1 MTQYARPDS
10 DVSNAGSWDLSTGS
24 DIYALI
30 DESSTDDS
38 DYVSVGDPSD
48 AAFIVALSNV
58 TDPSSAADH
67 KVYYRASD
75 DSNGDGALTVVLL
88 ESTTARAT
96 SVNEGM
102 TDSAAE
108 YTFTLTTGE
117 ANSISNY
124 NNLRLSFSATDEM
137 AMGLTVTVT
146 QAWFQCPDDG
156 GGGGS
161 DAVPVSLNTYRQM
174 REN

>member
-10 DVSNAGSWDLSTGS
+10 DVSNDGSWEASAGSDL
-24 DIYALI
+24 YALI

-38 DYVSVGDPSD
+38 DYVQVGGQPYDAIFVVTLSD
-48 AAFIVALSNV
+48 V

-67 KVYYRASD
+67 KVYYRASY
-75 DSNGDGALTVVLL
+75 DGGFGSLTVVLL
-88 ESTTARAT
+88 ETTTARAT
-96 SVNEGM
+96 SVNEDIS
-102 TDSAAE
+102 DSITQYE
-108 YTFTLTTGE
+108 FTLTSGE
-117 ANSISNY
+117 ANSITNY
-124 NNLRLSFSATDEM
+124 NNLRLSFSWLDETES
-137 AMGLTVTVT
+137 GVVGRVT

-156 GGGGS
+156 GGAGA

>member
-10 DVSNAGSWDLSTGS
+10 DVSNNGSWDLSTGS
-24 DIYALI
+24 DIFALI
-30 DESSTDDS
+30 NESSADDS

-48 AAFIVALSNV
+48 SDFIVGLSNV

-75 DSNGDGALTVVLL
+75 DSDGDGPLTVVLL
-88 ESTTARAT
+88 ETTTARAT
-96 SVNEGM
+96 SVNEAVS
-102 TDSAAE
+102 DSITQ
-108 YTFTLTTGE
+108 YTFTLTSGE

-124 NNLRLSFSATDEM
+124 NNLRLSFSANDEM
-137 AMGLTVTVT
+137 AMGLTVKVT
-146 QAWFQCPDDG
+146 QAWFQCPDAG
-156 GGGGS
+156 GAGA

>member
-10 DVSNAGSWDLSTGS
+10 DVSNNGSWDLSTGS

-30 DESSTDDS
+30 NESSADDS
-38 DYVSVGDPSD
+38 DYVSVSDPSD
-48 AAFIVALSNV
+48 SDFIVALSNV

-75 DSNGDGALTVVLL
+75 DSDGDGPLTVVLL

-96 SVNEGM
+96 SVNEAVS
-102 TDSAAE
+102 DSITQ
-108 YTFTLTTGE
+108 YTFTLTSGE

-124 NNLRLSFSATDEM
+124 NNLRLSFSANDEM
-137 AMGLTVTVT
+137 AMGLTVKVT
-146 QAWFQCPDDG
+146 QAWFQCPDA

-161 DAVPVSLNTYRQM
+161 SIVPIAMNHYR
-174 REN
+174 RLRG

>member
-10 DVSNAGSWDLSTGS
+10 DVSNNGSWDLSDGS
-24 DIYALI
+24 DLYALI

-38 DYVSVGDPSD
+38 DYVSVSDPGDAD
-48 AAFIVALSNV
+48 FIVGLSDV

-75 DSNGDGALTVVLL
+75 DSAGDGALTVVLL
-88 ESTTARAT
+88 ETTTARAT
-96 SVNEGM
+96 SLNESM
-102 TDSAAE
+102 SDSVAQ
-108 YTFTLTTGE
+108 YTFTLSSAE

-124 NNLRLSFSATDEM
+124 NNLRLSFSANDEM
-137 AMGLTVTVT
+137 AMGLTVKVT
-146 QAWFQCPDDG
+146 QAWFQCPDS

-161 DAVPVSLNTYRQM
+161 SIVPIAMNHYR
-174 REN
+174 RLRG

>member
-10 DVSNAGSWDLSTGS
+10 DVSNNGSWDLSDGS
-24 DIYALI
+24 DLYALI

-38 DYVSVGDPSD
+38 DYVSVSDPGDAD
-48 AAFIVALSNV
+48 FIVGLSDV

-75 DSNGDGALTVVLL
+75 DSDGDGALTVVLL
-88 ESTTARAT
+88 ETTTARAT
-96 SVNEGM
+96 SLNEGM
-102 TDSAAE
+102 SASLAQ
-108 YTFTLTTGE
+108 YTFTLSSAE

-124 NNLRLSFSATDEM
+124 NNLRLSFSANDEM
-137 AMGLTVTVT
+137 AMGLTVKVT

-156 GGGGS
+156 GGAGA